1 MRNEQTET
9 VNKLDET
16 VTTGIIVP
24 KMRRDNHTGCLTRR
38 SEGKPWIA
46 RWMHNG
52 KIYTKSTR
60 TTDKAAAK
68 KILQTLTAPFQHKD
82 KLDVLQALH
91 DVTQILAKSVAK
103 PEIAITE
110 LWTTYESKQ
119 QWADKSDASK
129 RNYERMIH
137 KLEDW
142 AKRHGC
148 RYVSDFTNEKALSY
162 LKELA
167 EQIGIVTYNNHL
179 TQYKLV
185 WRTLIEAKAYN
196 IDTDTWTGKGC
207 EALTDNQNQ
216 SAAREPFTPAEI
228 KAIISNA
235 DDDMQLLTL
244 ISLYTGMRLEDCA
257 TLKWENLDMEHK
269 KLAVKTQKRGTVVR
283 MEIADELFAALEDAR
298 KTATS
303 EYVNERNAKS
313 GNLGERFG
321 AILDKC
327 DIKRN
332 SQDDKGRTHILRSF
346 HSLRHT
352 HASAFYAEGAS
363 MSDVARRIGDTEKTA
378 AKYVHHGYSYTLKG
392 ELTDAVRA
400 ALGRELRKVA

>member
-9 VNKLDET
+9 NADNNLTET
-16 VTTGIIVP
+16 LTTGIVVP

-38 SEGKPWIA
+38 GEGKPWIA

-119 QWADKSDASK
+119 QWADKSEASK
-129 RNYERMIH
+129 KNYERMIH

-148 RYVSDFTNEKALSY
+148 RYVSDMTNEKALAY

-196 IDTDTWTGKGC
+196 IDTDTWSGKGC

-216 SAAREPFTPAEI
+216 TAAREPFTPAEI
-228 KAIISNA
+228 KAILSNA

-244 ISLYTGMRLEDCA
+244 ISLYTGMRLEDSA
-257 TLKWENLDMEHK
+257 TLKLENLDMQHK

-283 MEIADELFAALEDAR
+283 MELYPELYTALA
-298 KTATS
+298 
-303 EYVNERNAKS
+303 
-313 GNLGERFG
+313 
-321 AILDKC
+321 
-327 DIKRN
+327 
-332 SQDDKGRTHILRSF
+332 
-346 HSLRHT
+346 
-352 HASAFYAEGAS
+352 
-363 MSDVARRIGDTEKTA
+363 
-378 AKYVHHGYSYTLKG
+378 
-392 ELTDAVRA
+392 
-400 ALGRELRKVA
+400 